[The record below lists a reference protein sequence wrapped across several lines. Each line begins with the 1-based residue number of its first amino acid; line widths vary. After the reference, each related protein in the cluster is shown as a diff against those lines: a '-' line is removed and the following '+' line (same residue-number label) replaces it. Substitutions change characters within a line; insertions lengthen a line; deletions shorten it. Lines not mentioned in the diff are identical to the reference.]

1 MENKYKRIVRG
12 AALAVGMLVAS
23 AGAWGQYTNY
33 TITSNLD
40 TNRGQSEEVLYLQ
53 AGTPKTVTLQ
63 LEAENLDGYI
73 RWYIVDAN
81 NPDGTTDGL
90 SRSDGTTD
98 LDQYANGWVWL
109 RGQHWDRD
117 SQSMVDDASPAGANS
132 IVVEL
137 RANELN
143 GSKVLVCE
151 ATSLNNAETQTS
163 GRTEYITRSPLIT
176 FERRYILRNA
186 TENQTTLT
194 NLKTALDNAQN
205 YNDWYSNSS
214 DFMALAALSDE
225 QRRSYFLESYELHT
239 PLSQGTNYRLSRQI
253 SNYYLPSSS
262 YNPANCVRWNVF
274 NEKGTRID
282 DYRNYENYSANSNI
296 WQHTFGA
303 DEGIDSNSTDVQVL
317 YLVAEV
323 ANAQIRDG
331 NIQNIRSDYYPVAF
345 IKLYLDPYSEPLTQ
359 SQLDSYESNKDS
371 HYYSRT
377 DEYLDE
383 YNYKE
388 VASITFDEN
397 PSTLAQVQQNPALNY
412 SDEPMQGA
420 ESYYAYGYPN
430 QFMNRK
436 NNRFSVGRGEYA
448 LFRTLN
454 YNDISEGYITI
465 NGSRGEYND
474 YFADYYNKY
483 VLDRLYERSDG
494 SQLGYFLYLDASDAP
509 GTITNITL
517 PSDLCPDTRLV
528 VSAWICDLAHSADAT
543 NADVSFIFKGVKG
556 NEETIL
562 NRYQSG
568 IVPRNPSTSSQTKGQ
583 ANWQQI
589 YFSFTFQDTQEGF
602 DSYVLEI
609 ANNTPNSNGAD
620 YAIDDIRVMRST
632 PNIEVIREDAC
643 DASTLTISSDYAT
656 LLNNMDWTAG
666 EDIADV
672 SVVTNDA
679 SLLKYRFGLQGVV
692 DSEGYPVVDMHLGN
706 TYFSFLE
713 GLSDATGD
721 WTNSGKSDVTTSNP
735 DGVLGNNDYRWI
747 RINKNLVNFSA
758 QSAYSLRVVVS
769 TDVSDIPTT
778 YDEAQ
783 KRERILNLRALNDYN
798 HAVQN
803 WETISNG
810 MTDKTRPEWLGTEPI
825 ETTLTEEMLNSDN
838 ISEETLNAYSEAM
851 QELYSELLIPRIR
864 VPWYNSTT
872 GTLYLSK
879 VDVTA
884 TDLKTKDEVIG
895 YDSNGNQ
902 ILASG
907 YYQVILFGAQEVQ
920 NGTGDTDDYLH
931 NYDTFLAQGCNL
943 ISDFTVGGLI
953 RIRVY
958 TEAGG
963 EGLICEGAQRHVE
976 ADLLNRDNPDEV
988 LSEDLFGFDW
998 FLGTLAEYNQLTEDG
1013 TFGGADLATAIKQ
1026 YREDTGDDDAFS
1038 RPDVARW
1045 TPSSEHQAL
1054 KDGLLEVF
1062 DDERRLLSTGTR
1074 EFTLILDSESIVAMP
1089 YVKQEGNVNEVLYC
1103 MEVKEVPFDQIS
1115 TDIPAIHPGLP
1126 GVAYNSPSLT
1136 QVPLRL
1142 GLRHVQNNKTLTI
1155 PLQEEIEFAVDGTTG
1170 HYLIVNT
1177 TNNTVILNGT
1187 YDGVDL
1193 PPVGR
1198 VDELSVTNGSSNNS
1212 VTITFNQD
1220 FDFKEGENYTLLIPF
1235 SESANGTSVLG
1246 TACDGLARLPIRIVP
1261 EFLTWKGESADKWY
1275 EDTNWNQSSKG
1286 EIYIDPNGT
1295 STDDA
1300 NGTDEDLERAFS
1312 PLYFTKVTLLRN
1324 DELSLESSD
1333 NKADDDLTL
1342 NITDDVKYEMAI
1354 DTLAADET
1362 DGYMPTQ
1369 RLTIRPYYIN
1379 KVDQIYFRPEATL
1392 LNQHYLTYNKARV
1405 EFEMTPNT
1413 AYWMASPLKDVYAGD
1428 MYAPTSGG
1436 QQRTPAFTDIT
1447 YGDETTNNRWD
1458 PAFYQKAWDSGIQYA
1473 ASDANSDGVPTDGEI
1488 ASVNIVPSNW
1498 SIEYNDVTVPYSV
1511 GKGFYARVET
1521 ETPPT
1526 DGKVMVR
1533 LPKADTDYKYEPAT
1547 RALNTVAQKTS
1558 KPNMSDVDAS
1568 GNVTIK
1574 LSDVDG
1580 DGNHFLIGNPYM
1592 AYIDIEKFLAENNTV
1607 LGNKYWTISPSGT
1620 ASVGTPDVD
1629 WVSEETTGNIAP
1641 MQAFFVERAGYNP
1654 ESPFDETGLADLTVT
1669 FTPEMMV
1676 AQATATSG
1684 TTTRAYT
1691 ASNPQLT
1698 LTASSA
1704 NGKSRAAV
1712 IQKSDASNQYESDK
1726 DAVTLLDSEL
1736 DAPTVYTVAGN
1747 YAAAVNAIHDYKNVP
1762 LGVYADADEEV
1773 ELTIE
1778 GASQLVEPLYLYDA
1792 VTRSTTP
1799 IESDSYTL
1807 NLQGSSHG
1815 RYFLTTD
1822 EGITVESDIR
1832 IYSPADGQLIIA
1844 STPSDKLKQVQVYDL
1859 SGRVVDSRQNIGM
1872 TTCQISVPGGI
1883 YIIRAES
1890 EHGEAQAKL
1899 KVR

>member
-23 AGAWGQYTNY
+23 AGAWGQQRLG
-33 TITSNLD
+33 TITPTYD
-40 TNRGQSEEVLYLQ
+40 PNRGQSTEILYLSGSKSVELQ
-53 AGTPKTVTLQ
+53 EGTGEPSDNGGTL
-63 LEAENLDGYI
+63 NLDGFI
-73 RWYIVDAN
+73 RWYIKKA
-81 NPDGTTDGL
+81 DGTETTEGL
-90 SRSDGTTD
+90 TRSGNSLT
-98 LDQYANGWVWL
+98 QYQNGYAWL
-109 RGQHWDRD
+109 RT
-117 SQSMVDDASPAGANS
+117 DDNITGENNRNTDYSPANACS
-132 IVVEL
+132 ITVNVSNFPATPDTL
-137 RANELN
+137 I
-143 GSKVLVCE
+143 VE
-151 ATSLNNAETQTS
+151 ATSLNNAS
-163 GRTEYITRSPLIT
+163 RNGNNITSPLIT
-176 FERRYILRNA
+176 FQRKYVLRDVDATSGDLSILQEKR
-186 TENQTTLT
+186 T
-194 NLKTALDNAQN
+194 NLNRD
-205 YNDWYSNSS
+205 YSNWRTNSTV
-214 DFMALAALSDE
+214 FNRLVGLSDAE
-225 QRRSYFLESYELHT
+225 RIASYFYESYELHT
-239 PLSQGTNYRLSRQI
+239 PLSQGTNYRLSRHI
-253 SNYYLPSSS
+253 NNYFVDRGNRYGGIRD
-262 YNPANCVRWNVF
+262 ANRVRWNVF
-274 NEKGTRID
+274 KSDGSRVNYTGEGTD
-282 DYRNYENYSANSNI
+282 NGSVLEANSNI
-296 WQHTFGA
+296 WTHTFGDA
-303 DEGIDSNSTDVQVL
+303 EDISSTSQDTQIL

-323 ANAQIRDG
+323 ANYY
-331 NIQNIRSDYYPVAF
+331 NTMSDFYPVAF
-345 IKLYLDPYSEPLTQ
+345 IKLYLDPNAEPLTQ
-359 SQLDSYESNKDS
+359 SDLDTYSNTTTS
-371 HYYSRT
+371 PYYVRT
-377 DEYLDE
+377 DKYLED

-397 PSTLAQVQQNPALNY
+397 PSTLNAVQANPELNY
-412 SDEPMQGA
+412 SSTPVAGA
-420 ESYYAYGYPN
+420 QSYYAYAYPN
-430 QFMNRK
+430 YFQHRRD
-436 NNRFSVGRGEYA
+436 NRFSAGRGEYG
-448 LFRTLN
+448 LYRTLN
-454 YNDISEGYITI
+454 YENVSKGTITI
-465 NGSRGEYND
+465 NRNRGVYND
-474 YFADYYNKY
+474 YFANHSYDYYI
-483 VLDRLYERSDG
+483 LDRLYDTSNHT
-494 SQLGYFLYLDASDAP
+494 QLGYFMYLDASDDP
-509 GTITNITL
+509 GTITNI
-517 PSDLCPDTRLV
+517 PIEDLCPDTRLV
-528 VSAWICDLAHSADAT
+528 VSAWICDMAT
-543 NADVSFIFKGVKG
+543 PGATKADVSFIFKGISG
-556 NEETIL
+556 NGEETVL

-568 IVPRNPSTSSQTKGQ
+568 VVGTKEDGGRAQ
-583 ANWQQI
+583 WQQV
-589 YFSFTFQDTQEGF
+589 YFSFTFDGSQTF
-602 DSYVLEI
+602 DSYVLEV
-609 ANNTPNSNGAD
+609 ANNAPNSNGAD
-620 YAIDDIRVMRST
+620 YAIDDIRCWRST

-656 LLNNMDWTAG
+656 LLNNMDWVAG

-672 SVVTNDA
+672 SVVTSDA

-692 DSEGYPVVDMHLGN
+692 GSEGYPVVDMHLGN

-721 WTNSGKSDVTTSNP
+721 WTNSGKTDVTTSNP

-769 TDVSDIPTT
+769 TDVEDILET
-778 YDEAQ
+778 YAEAQ
-783 KRERILNLRALNDYN
+783 KWERILNLRALNDYN
-798 HAVQN
+798 YAVDN
-803 WETISNG
+803 WETIADG
-810 MTDKTRPEWLGTEPI
+810 MTDKTRPDWLGEKI

-851 QELYSELLIPRIR
+851 QELYSKLLIPRIR
-864 VPWYNSTT
+864 VPWNN
-872 GTLYLSK
+872 GNPQTLYLSK
-879 VDVTA
+879 VDVEA

-920 NGTGDTDDYLH
+920 TGSGDTNDYLH
-931 NYDTFLAQGCNL
+931 NHDEFLAQGCNL

-1026 YREDTGDDDAFS
+1026 YREDTRDDGAFS
-1038 RPDVARW
+1038 RPDVVNW
-1045 TPSSEHQAL
+1045 TPDQIHQDL
-1054 KDGLLEVF
+1054 KDGLLDVF
-1062 DDERRLLSTGTR
+1062 DDERSLLRTGTR

-1089 YVKQEGNVNEVLYC
+1089 YVKQGGNVNNILYC

-1115 TDIPAIHPGLP
+1115 TEIPAIHPGLP
-1126 GVAYNSPSLT
+1126 GVDYGTLT

-1142 GLRHVQNNKTLTI
+1142 GLRHVQDNQSLTI
-1155 PLQEEIEFAVDGTTG
+1155 PLQEEIEFAVSGTTG
-1170 HYLIVNT
+1170 HSLIKNPNNT
-1177 TNNTVILNGT
+1177 TVILNGT

-1193 PPVGR
+1193 PEVGR
-1198 VDELSVTNGSSNNS
+1198 VDDLSVTNGGSNNS

-1220 FDFKEGENYTLLIPF
+1220 FDFKEGETYTLLIPF

-1261 EFLTWKGESADKWY
+1261 EFLTWKGESSGKWY

-1300 NGTDEDLERAFS
+1300 NGTDEDLTRAFS

-1676 AQATATSG
+1676 AQATAISG

-1762 LGVYADADEEV
+1762 LGVYADADEDV

-1799 IESDSYTL
+1799 IEGDSYTL
-1807 NLQGSSHG
+1807 KFQGSSHG

-1844 STPSDKLKQVQVYDL
+1844 STPSDKLKHVQVYDL

>member
-12 AALAVGMLVAS
+12 AMLAVGMLVAS
-23 AGAWGQYTNY
+23 AGAWGQQGLG
-33 TITSNLD
+33 TITPTYD
-40 TNRGQSEEVLYLQ
+40 PNRGQSTEILYLSGSKSVKLQ
-53 AGTPKTVTLQ
+53 EGTGEPSDNGGTL
-63 LEAENLDGYI
+63 NLDGFI
-73 RWYIVDAN
+73 RWYIKKA
-81 NPDGTTDGL
+81 DGTETTEGL
-90 SRSDGTTD
+90 TRSGNSLT
-98 LDQYANGWVWL
+98 QYQNGYAWL
-109 RGQHWDRD
+109 RT
-117 SQSMVDDASPAGANS
+117 DDNITGENNQNTDYSPANACS
-132 IVVEL
+132 ITVNVSNFPATPDTL
-137 RANELN
+137 I
-143 GSKVLVCE
+143 VE
-151 ATSLNNAETQTS
+151 ATSLNNAS
-163 GRTEYITRSPLIT
+163 RNGNNITSPLIT
-176 FERRYILRNA
+176 FQRKYVLRDVDATSGDLSILQEKR
-186 TENQTTLT
+186 T
-194 NLKTALDNAQN
+194 NLNRD
-205 YNDWYSNSS
+205 YNNWRINSTV
-214 DFMALAALSDE
+214 FNRLIGLSDAE
-225 QRRSYFLESYELHT
+225 RISSYFYESYELHT
-239 PLSQGTNYRLSRQI
+239 PLSQGTNYRLSRHLN
-253 SNYYLPSSS
+253 NYFVDRG
-262 YNPANCVRWNVF
+262 NRGGGVRDANRVRWNVF
-274 NEKGTRID
+274 KADGSRVVYTGNDTNDGSHLEGGT
-282 DYRNYENYSANSNI
+282 NI
-296 WQHTFGA
+296 WNHTFGNNSA
-303 DEGIDSNSTDVQVL
+303 EGISLSAQTTQIL

-323 ANAQIRDG
+323 ANYYNERM
-331 NIQNIRSDYYPVAF
+331 SDFYPVAF
-345 IKLYLDPYSEPLTQ
+345 IKLYLEPNAGPLTQ
-359 SQLDSYESNKDS
+359 TDLNNNTSTTSQYYE
-371 HYYSRT
+371 RT
-377 DEYLDE
+377 DKYLED

-397 PSTLAQVQQNPALNY
+397 PSTLNAVQANPELNY
-412 SDEPMQGA
+412 SSTPVAGA
-420 ESYYAYGYPN
+420 QSYYAYAYPN
-430 QFMNRK
+430 YFQHRRD
-436 NNRFSVGRGEYA
+436 NRFSAGRGEYG
-448 LFRTLN
+448 LYRTLN
-454 YNDISEGYITI
+454 YENVSKGTITI
-465 NGSRGEYND
+465 NRNRGVYND
-474 YFADYYNKY
+474 YFANHSYDYYI
-483 VLDRLYERSDG
+483 LDRLYDTSNHT
-494 SQLGYFLYLDASDAP
+494 QLGYFMYLDASDDP
-509 GTITNITL
+509 GTITNI
-517 PSDLCPDTRLV
+517 PIEDLCPDTRLV
-528 VSAWICDLAHSADAT
+528 VSAWICDMAT
-543 NADVSFIFKGVKG
+543 PGATEADVSFIFKGISG
-556 NEETIL
+556 NGEETVL

-568 IVPRNPSTSSQTKGQ
+568 VVGTKEDGGRAQ
-583 ANWQQI
+583 WQQV
-589 YFSFTFQDTQEGF
+589 YFSFTFDGSQTF
-602 DSYVLEI
+602 DSYVLEV
-609 ANNTPNSNGAD
+609 ANNAPNSNGAD
-620 YAIDDIRVMRST
+620 YAIDDIRCWRST

-656 LLNNMDWTAG
+656 LLNNMDWVAG

-672 SVVTNDA
+672 SVVTSDA

-692 DSEGYPVVDMHLGN
+692 GSEGYPVVDMHLGN

-721 WTNSGKSDVTTSNP
+721 WTNSGKTDVTTSNS

-769 TDVSDIPTT
+769 TDVSDIPAT
-778 YDEAQ
+778 YEEAQ

-798 HAVQN
+798 YAAQN
-803 WETISNG
+803 WETISNS
-810 MTDKTRPEWLGTEPI
+810 MTDKTRPDWLDTDPI

-838 ISEETLNAYSEAM
+838 ISEEILNAYSEAM
-851 QELYSELLIPRIR
+851 QELYSKLLIPRIR

-872 GTLYLSK
+872 RTLYLSK
-879 VDVTA
+879 VDVEA

-895 YDSNGNQ
+895 YDSDGNQ
-902 ILASG
+902 IFASG

-931 NYDTFLAQGCNL
+931 NHDTFLAQGCNL

-1026 YREDTGDDDAFS
+1026 YREDKNDDGEFE
-1038 RPDVARW
+1038 RPDVANW
-1045 TPSSEHQAL
+1045 YPTNTDL
-1054 KDGLLEVF
+1054 KTGLLAVF
-1062 DDERRLLSTGTR
+1062 DDERSLLRTGTR
-1074 EFTLILDSESIVAMP
+1074 EFTLIMDSESIVAMP
-1089 YVKQEGNVNEVLYC
+1089 YVKQGGNVNNILYC

-1142 GLRHVQNNKTLTI
+1142 GLRHVQDNKTLTI
-1155 PLQEEIEFAVDGTTG
+1155 PLQEEIEFAVDGTTD
-1170 HYLIVNT
+1170 HYLIVNS

-1198 VDELSVTNGSSNNS
+1198 VDDLSVTSGSSNNS

-1220 FDFKEGENYTLLIPF
+1220 FDFKEGETYTLLIPF

-1300 NGTDEDLERAFS
+1300 NGTDEDLTRAFS

-1362 DGYMPTQ
+1362 GYMTNQ

-1392 LNQHYLTYNKARV
+1392 LYQHYLTYNKARV

-1413 AYWMASPLKDVYAGD
+1413 DYWMASPLKDVYAGD

-1473 ASDANSDGVPTDGEI
+1473 NSDGVPTGGEI

-1526 DGKVMVR
+1526 DEKVMVR

-1676 AQATATSG
+1676 AQATAISG

-1762 LGVYADADEEV
+1762 LGVYADADEDV

-1799 IESDSYTL
+1799 IEDDSYTL
-1807 NLQGSSHG
+1807 KFQGSSHG

-1844 STPSDKLKQVQVYDL
+1844 STPSDKLKHVQVYDL

>member
-1 MENKYKRIVRG
+1 MEKRRYIRRMLRM
-12 AALAVGMLVAS
+12 AALAVGMVLTGGAS
-23 AGAWGQYTNY
+23 AWGQQRPNY
-33 TITSNLD
+33 SSYSITPQLD
-40 TNRGQSEEVLYLQ
+40 PNRGQSEEVLYLQ
-53 AGTPKTVTLQ
+53 AGTAKTVTLQ
-63 LEAENLDGYI
+63 EAGAENLDGYI
-73 RWYIVDAN
+73 RWYIVDED
-81 NPDGTTDGL
+81 NPDGTTEGL
-90 SRSDGTTD
+90 SRTSGTD

-109 RGQHWDRD
+109 RGQVWDND
-117 SQSMVDDASPAGANS
+117 SRSWVDEASPAGACS
-132 IVVEL
+132 IDVEL
-137 RANELN
+137 SANDLD

-151 ATSLNNAETQTS
+151 ATSLNNPARTGTGQYGSGWQTQSFT
-163 GRTEYITRSPLIT
+163 YIIESPLVT
-176 FERRYILRNA
+176 FQRRYILRDADDDENTLSRLKNA
-186 TENQTTLT
+186 LES
-194 NLKTALDNAQN
+194 ASSYDN
-205 YNDWYSNSS
+205 WYSSAS
-214 DFMALAALSDE
+214 EFRALAALSDE
-225 QRRSYFLESYELHT
+225 QRRNYFLESYELHT

-620 YAIDDIRVMRST
+620 YAIDDIRCWRST

-643 DASTLTISSDYAT
+643 DASTLTISSDYET

-666 EDIADV
+666 QDISDIQEVYDNAE
-672 SVVTNDA
+672 
-679 SLLKYRFGLQGVV
+679 LIKYRFGLQGTVGA
-692 DSEGYPVVDMHLGN
+692 SGYPNIEWKVGN

-713 GLSDATGD
+713 GLEENANGNWVVGSKIDATG
-721 WTNSGKSDVTTSNP
+721 TNESEKLT
-735 DGVLGNNDYRWI
+735 DGTYRWI
-747 RINKNLVNFSA
+747 RINKNLQVSAPA
-758 QSAYSLRVVVS
+758 QSRYSLRVVVS
-769 TDVSDIPTT
+769 TDRSALKGT
-778 YDEAQ
+778 YDAAQ
-783 KRERILNLRALNDYN
+783 EEERRLNFRALLDYN
-798 HAVQN
+798 YAVTN
-803 WETISNG
+803 WDDLWNDVENV
-810 MTDKTRPEWLGTEPI
+810 PEKPAWLNQGEITVPDG
-825 ETTLTEEMLNSDN
+825 LTENN
-838 ISEETLNAYSEAM
+838 INDEENLSTYASLM
-851 QELYSELLIPRIR
+851 QELYGRLEIPRIR
-864 VPWYNSTT
+864 VPWISGN
-872 GTLYLSK
+872 TLYLSR
-879 VDVTA
+879 VDVA
-884 TDLKTKDEVIG
+884 STDLRYVGEILG
-895 YDSNGNQ
+895 YDEQGNSITADGQ
-902 ILASG
+902 
-907 YYQVILFGAQEVQ
+907 YQVILFDALQIEDGVASKL
-920 NGTGDTDDYLH
+920 G
-931 NYDTFLAQGCNL
+931 FLNNECNL
-943 ISDFTVGGLI
+943 ISGFPVRRPVRITVE
-953 RIRVY
+953 
-958 TEAGG
+958 TEPGVEGMICAGT
-963 EGLICEGAQRHVE
+963 QRQIK
-976 ADLLNRDNPDEV
+976 ADLINVETDEP
-988 LSEDLFGFDW
+988 LEEQYYGFDW
-998 FLGTLAEYNQLTEDG
+998 FLGTENEYNALTASGVFG
-1013 TFGGADLATAIKQ
+1013 TNVNLKTAIDTYRRENSDTDEITWDEINGWSSNMKQ
-1026 YREDTGDDDAFS
+1026 GLLDVYNDLRTDVKDFTIILDVDTIIAMPFIKQQFDDDA
-1038 RPDVARW
+1038 
-1045 TPSSEHQAL
+1045 
-1054 KDGLLEVF
+1054 
-1062 DDERRLLSTGTR
+1062 
-1074 EFTLILDSESIVAMP
+1074 
-1089 YVKQEGNVNEVLYC
+1089 LYC
-1103 MEVKEVPFDQIS
+1103 TNYTPVPFDAIS
-1115 TDIPAIHPGLP
+1115 DDVPEVYPGIVGVNYPA
-1126 GVAYNSPSLT
+1126 SLT
-1136 QVPLRL
+1136 TTPVRL
-1142 GLRHVQNNKTLTI
+1142 GLRHINNTTTELRI
-1155 PLQEEIEFAVDGTTG
+1155 PLRSDIAYSVEDNDNTNHELREIDNRAIFWEDVA
-1170 HYLIVNT
+1170 
-1177 TNNTVILNGT
+1177 GT
-1187 YDGVDL
+1187 YPDVAEVVDL
-1193 PPVGR
+1193 YAKDG
-1198 VDELSVTNGSSNNS
+1198 
-1212 VTITFNQD
+1212 
-1220 FDFKEGENYTLLIPF
+1220 GENNYLVLKFNDNAKNSLKAEGQEYVLRVPF
-1235 SESANGTSVLG
+1235 GEYASSTATSSLG
-1246 TACDGLARLPIRIVP
+1246 ATCDGLAELHIKIVP
-1261 EFLTWKGESADKWY
+1261 EYLTWQDGGTNWYNESA
-1275 EDTNWNQSSKG
+1275 TNGGWKQSTKEQLYMG
-1286 EIYIDPNGT
+1286 DET
-1295 STDDA
+1295 ATDA
-1300 NGTDEDLERAFS
+1300 NGDDDVNAFTYS
-1312 PLYFTKVTLLRN
+1312 PLYFTKITIPENAELQLENLTADANGTLP
-1324 DELSLESSD
+1324 ESVSD
-1333 NKADDDLTL
+1333 IRYDMAVNTNANGDLT
-1342 NITDDVKYEMAI
+1342 IT
-1354 DTLAADET
+1354 
-1362 DGYMPTQ
+1362 
-1369 RLTIRPYYIN
+1369 PYYIN
-1379 KVDQIYFRPEATL
+1379 KVDQIYFKPNATL
-1392 LNQHYLTYNKARV
+1392 YRQDYLTYNKAWV
-1405 EFEMTPNT
+1405 DFEMTEGTP
-1413 AYWMASPLKDVYAGD
+1413 YWMASPLKDVYAGD
-1428 MYAPTSGG
+1428 MYAPKADG
-1436 QQRTPAFTDIT
+1436 QEDHEAFSDIT
-1447 YGDETTNNRWD
+1447 YNEVAGTNGRWD
-1458 PAFYQKAWDSGIQYA
+1458 LPFYQKAWDKAITYYTNEAGTEFVPV
-1473 ASDANSDGVPTDGEI
+1473 DAV
-1488 ASVNIVPSNW
+1488 VNNW
-1498 SIEYNDVTVPYSV
+1498 SIEYNDVNVPYSL
-1511 GKGFYARVET
+1511 GKGFYSRVENNNAL
-1521 ETPPT
+1521 
-1526 DGKVMVR
+1526 VR
-1533 LPKADTDYKYEPAT
+1533 LPKADESYNYEGVTT
-1547 RALNTVAQKTS
+1547 RAIAAGRTEGADYAQLADATLEIDLS
-1558 KPNMSDVDAS
+1558 KEDAE
-1568 GNVTIK
+1568 
-1574 LSDVDG
+1574 DEMVDG
-1580 DGNHFLIGNPYM
+1580 NGTYFLIGNPYM
-1592 AYIDIEKFLAENNTV
+1592 AYLKMDGDGGFLTSNTNLEEKF
-1607 LGNKYWTISPSGT
+1607 WTLSREDR
-1620 ASVGTPDVD
+1620 SVVAGTPDVT
-1629 WVSEETTGNIAP
+1629 WENANSGTSGYVAP
-1641 MQAFFVERAGYNP
+1641 MTAFFVQLKDGTDDKTITF
-1654 ESPFDETGLADLTVT
+1654 STSMTVAK
-1669 FTPEMMV
+1669 PVDAEDIY
-1676 AQATATSG
+1676 
-1684 TTTRAYT
+1684 TRAYE

-1704 NGKSRAAV
+1704 NGKSRAAIV
-1712 IQKSDASNQYESDK
+1712 QRSDASNQYESDK

-1778 GASQLVEPLYLYDA
+1778 GASQLVESLYLYDA

-1799 IESDSYTL
+1799 IEGDSYTL

-1844 STPSDKLKQVQVYDL
+1844 STPSDKLKHVQVYDL

>member
-23 AGAWGQYTNY
+23 AGAWGQQRLG
-33 TITSNLD
+33 TITPTYD
-40 TNRGQSEEVLYLQ
+40 PNRGQSTEILYLSGSKKVELQ
-53 AGTPKTVTLQ
+53 EGT
-63 LEAENLDGYI
+63 EAPSNNGGVLNLDGFI
-73 RWYIVDAN
+73 RWYIKKA
-81 NPDGTTDGL
+81 DGTETTEGL
-90 SRSDGTTD
+90 TRSGNSLT
-98 LDQYANGWVWL
+98 QYQNGYAWL
-109 RGQHWDRD
+109 RTDDNITGENDRNTD
-117 SQSMVDDASPAGANS
+117 YSPANACS
-132 IVVEL
+132 ITVNVSNFPATPDTL
-137 RANELN
+137 I
-143 GSKVLVCE
+143 VE
-151 ATSLNNAETQTS
+151 ATSLNNAS
-163 GRTEYITRSPLIT
+163 RNGNNITTPLIT
-176 FERRYILRNA
+176 FQRKYVLRDVDATSGDLSILQGKR
-186 TENQTTLT
+186 T
-194 NLKTALDNAQN
+194 NLNRD
-205 YNDWYSNSS
+205 YSNWRTNSTV
-214 DFMALAALSDE
+214 FNRLVGLSDAE
-225 QRRSYFLESYELHT
+225 RIASYFYESYELHT
-239 PLSQGTNYRLSRQI
+239 PLSQGTNYRLSRHI
-253 SNYYLPSSS
+253 NNYFVDRGNRYGGIRE
-262 YNPANCVRWNVF
+262 ANRVRWNVF
-274 NEKGTRID
+274 KSDGSRVVYTGNDTNGGSHLEGGT
-282 DYRNYENYSANSNI
+282 NI
-296 WQHTFGA
+296 WNHTFGNNSA
-303 DEGIDSNSTDVQVL
+303 EGIDLNAQTTQIL

-323 ANAQIRDG
+323 ANYYDTM
-331 NIQNIRSDYYPVAF
+331 SDFYPVAF
-345 IKLYLDPYSEPLTQ
+345 IKLYLDPNAEPLTQ
-359 SQLDSYESNKDS
+359 NDLDGYSSNTTS
-371 HYYSRT
+371 PYYVRT
-377 DEYLDE
+377 DKYLED

-397 PSTLAQVQQNPALNY
+397 PSTLNAVQANPELNY
-412 SDEPMQGA
+412 SSTPVAGA
-420 ESYYAYGYPN
+420 QSYYAYAYPN
-430 QFMNRK
+430 YFQHRRD
-436 NNRFSVGRGEYA
+436 NRFSAGRGEYG
-448 LFRTLN
+448 LYRTLN
-454 YNDISEGYITI
+454 YENVSKGTITI
-465 NGSRGEYND
+465 NRNRGVYND
-474 YFADYYNKY
+474 YFANHGYDYYI
-483 VLDRLYERSDG
+483 LDRLYDTSNHT
-494 SQLGYFLYLDASDAP
+494 QLGYFMYLDASDDP
-509 GTITNITL
+509 GTITNI
-517 PSDLCPDTRLV
+517 PIEDLCPDTRLV
-528 VSAWICDLAHSADAT
+528 VSAWICDMAT
-543 NADVSFIFKGVKG
+543 PGATKADVSFIFKGISG
-556 NEETIL
+556 NGEETVL

-568 IVPRNPSTSSQTKGQ
+568 VVGTKEDGGRAQ
-583 ANWQQI
+583 WQQV
-589 YFSFTFQDTQEGF
+589 YFSFTFDGSQTF
-602 DSYVLEI
+602 DSYVLEV
-609 ANNTPNSNGAD
+609 ANNAPNSNGAD
-620 YAIDDIRVMRST
+620 YAIDDIRCWRST

-656 LLNNMDWTAG
+656 LLNNMDWVAG

-672 SVVTNDA
+672 SVVTSDA

-692 DSEGYPVVDMHLGN
+692 GSEGYPVVDMHLGN

-769 TDVSDIPTT
+769 TDVNDIPAT
-778 YDEAQ
+778 YGEAQ

-798 HAVQN
+798 YAAQN
-803 WETISNG
+803 WETISNS
-810 MTDKTRPEWLGTEPI
+810 MTDKTRLDWLGTDPI
-825 ETTLTEEMLNSDN
+825 ETALTEEMLNSDN
-838 ISEETLNAYSEAM
+838 ISEEILNAYSEAM
-851 QELYSELLIPRIR
+851 QELYSKLLIPRIR

-872 GTLYLSK
+872 QTLYLSK
-879 VDVTA
+879 VDVEA

-920 NGTGDTDDYLH
+920 NGTGDTNDYLH
-931 NYDTFLAQGCNL
+931 KHDKFLAQGCNL

-1198 VDELSVTNGSSNNS
+1198 VDDLSVTNGSSNNS

-1220 FDFKEGENYTLLIPF
+1220 FDFKEGETYTLLIPF

-1261 EFLTWKGESADKWY
+1261 EFLTWKGGSADKWY

-1300 NGTDEDLERAFS
+1300 NGTDEDLTRAFS

-1362 DGYMPTQ
+1362 GYMTNQ

-1392 LNQHYLTYNKARV
+1392 LKQHYLTYNKARV

-1473 ASDANSDGVPTDGEI
+1473 ASDANSDRVPTDGEI

-1592 AYIDIEKFLAENNTV
+1592 AYIDIEKFLAGNNTV

-1704 NGKSRAAV
+1704 NGKSRAAIV
-1712 IQKSDASNQYESDK
+1712 QRSDASNQYESDK

>member
-1 MENKYKRIVRG
+1 M
-12 AALAVGMLVAS
+12 
-23 AGAWGQYTNY
+23 
-33 TITSNLD
+33 
-40 TNRGQSEEVLYLQ
+40 
-53 AGTPKTVTLQ
+53 
-63 LEAENLDGYI
+63 
-73 RWYIVDAN
+73 
-81 NPDGTTDGL
+81 
-90 SRSDGTTD
+90 
-98 LDQYANGWVWL
+98 
-109 RGQHWDRD
+109 
-117 SQSMVDDASPAGANS
+117 
-132 IVVEL
+132 
-137 RANELN
+137 
-143 GSKVLVCE
+143 
-151 ATSLNNAETQTS
+151 
-163 GRTEYITRSPLIT
+163 
-176 FERRYILRNA
+176 
-186 TENQTTLT
+186 
-194 NLKTALDNAQN
+194 
-205 YNDWYSNSS
+205 
-214 DFMALAALSDE
+214 
-225 QRRSYFLESYELHT
+225 
-239 PLSQGTNYRLSRQI
+239 
-253 SNYYLPSSS
+253 
-262 YNPANCVRWNVF
+262 
-274 NEKGTRID
+274 
-282 DYRNYENYSANSNI
+282 
-296 WQHTFGA
+296 
-303 DEGIDSNSTDVQVL
+303 
-317 YLVAEV
+317 
-323 ANAQIRDG
+323 
-331 NIQNIRSDYYPVAF
+331 
-345 IKLYLDPYSEPLTQ
+345 
-359 SQLDSYESNKDS
+359 
-371 HYYSRT
+371 
-377 DEYLDE
+377 
-383 YNYKE
+383 
-388 VASITFDEN
+388 
-397 PSTLAQVQQNPALNY
+397 
-412 SDEPMQGA
+412 
-420 ESYYAYGYPN
+420 
-430 QFMNRK
+430 
-436 NNRFSVGRGEYA
+436 
-448 LFRTLN
+448 
-454 YNDISEGYITI
+454 
-465 NGSRGEYND
+465 
-474 YFADYYNKY
+474 
-483 VLDRLYERSDG
+483 
-494 SQLGYFLYLDASDAP
+494 YLDASDDP
-509 GTITNITL
+509 GTITNI
-517 PSDLCPDTRLV
+517 PIEDLCPDTRLV
-528 VSAWICDLAHSADAT
+528 VSAWICDMAT
-543 NADVSFIFKGVKG
+543 PGATKADVSFIFKGISG
-556 NEETIL
+556 NGEETVL

-568 IVPRNPSTSSQTKGQ
+568 VVGTKEDGGRAQ
-583 ANWQQI
+583 WQQV
-589 YFSFTFQDTQEGF
+589 YFSFTFDGSQTF
-602 DSYVLEI
+602 DSYVLEV
-609 ANNTPNSNGAD
+609 ANNAPNSNGAD
-620 YAIDDIRVMRST
+620 YAIDDIRCWRST

-692 DSEGYPVVDMHLGN
+692 GSEGYPVVDMHLGN

-747 RINKNLVNFSA
+747 RINKNLDNFSA

-783 KRERILNLRALNDYN
+783 KRERILNLRALKDYN

-931 NYDTFLAQGCNL
+931 NHDTFLAQGCNL

-1198 VDELSVTNGSSNNS
+1198 VDDLSVTNGSSNNS
-1212 VTITFNQD
+1212 VTITFDQD
-1220 FDFKEGENYTLLIPF
+1220 FDFKEGETYTLLIPF

-1300 NGTDEDLERAFS
+1300 NGTDEDLTRAFS

-1473 ASDANSDGVPTDGEI
+1473 ASDANSDRVPTDGEI

-1592 AYIDIEKFLAENNTV
+1592 AYIDIEKFLAGNNTV

-1799 IESDSYTL
+1799 IEGDSYTL

-1844 STPSDKLKQVQVYDL
+1844 STPSDKLKHVQVYDL

-1899 KVR
+1899 KVK

>member
-12 AALAVGMLVAS
+12 AMLAVGMLVGGAS
-23 AGAWGQYTNY
+23 AWGQQRLG
-33 TITSNLD
+33 TITPTYD
-40 TNRGQSEEVLYLQ
+40 PNRGQSTEILYLSGSKSVELQ
-53 AGTPKTVTLQ
+53 EGTGAPSDNGGTL
-63 LEAENLDGYI
+63 NLDGFI
-73 RWYIVDAN
+73 RWYIKKA
-81 NPDGTTDGL
+81 DGTETTEGL
-90 SRSDGTTD
+90 TRSGNSLT
-98 LDQYANGWVWL
+98 QYQNGYAWL
-109 RGQHWDRD
+109 RTDDNITGENDRNTD
-117 SQSMVDDASPAGANS
+117 YSPANACS
-132 IVVEL
+132 ITVNVSNFPATPDTL
-137 RANELN
+137 I
-143 GSKVLVCE
+143 VE
-151 ATSLNNAETQTS
+151 ATSLNNAS
-163 GRTEYITRSPLIT
+163 RNGNNITTPLIT
-176 FERRYILRNA
+176 FQRKYVLRDVDATSGDLSILQGKR
-186 TENQTTLT
+186 T
-194 NLKTALDNAQN
+194 NLNRD
-205 YNDWYSNSS
+205 YSNWRTNSTV
-214 DFMALAALSDE
+214 FNRLVGLSDAE
-225 QRRSYFLESYELHT
+225 RIASYFYESYELHT
-239 PLSQGTNYRLSRQI
+239 PLSQGTNYRLSRHI
-253 SNYYLPSSS
+253 NNYFVDRGNRYGGIRE
-262 YNPANCVRWNVF
+262 ANRVRWNVF
-274 NEKGTRID
+274 KSDGSRVVYTGNDTNGGSHLEGGT
-282 DYRNYENYSANSNI
+282 NI
-296 WQHTFGA
+296 WNHTFGNNSA
-303 DEGIDSNSTDVQVL
+303 EGIDLNAQTTQIL

-323 ANAQIRDG
+323 ANYYDTM
-331 NIQNIRSDYYPVAF
+331 SDFYPVAF
-345 IKLYLDPYSEPLTQ
+345 IKLYLDPNAEPLTQ
-359 SQLDSYESNKDS
+359 NDLDGYSSNTTS
-371 HYYSRT
+371 PYYVRT
-377 DEYLDE
+377 DKYLED

-397 PSTLAQVQQNPALNY
+397 PSTLNAVQANPELNY
-412 SDEPMQGA
+412 SSTPVAGA
-420 ESYYAYGYPN
+420 QSYYAYAYPN
-430 QFMNRK
+430 YFQHRRD
-436 NNRFSVGRGEYA
+436 NRFSAGRGEYG
-448 LFRTLN
+448 LYRTLN
-454 YNDISEGYITI
+454 YENVSKGTITI
-465 NGSRGEYND
+465 NRNRGVYND
-474 YFADYYNKY
+474 YFANHSYDYYI
-483 VLDRLYERSDG
+483 LDRLYDTSNHT
-494 SQLGYFLYLDASDAP
+494 QLGYFMYLDASDDP
-509 GTITNITL
+509 GTITNI
-517 PSDLCPDTRLV
+517 PIEDLCPDTRLV
-528 VSAWICDLAHSADAT
+528 VSAWICDMAT
-543 NADVSFIFKGVKG
+543 PGATKADVSFIFKGISG
-556 NEETIL
+556 NGEETVL

-568 IVPRNPSTSSQTKGQ
+568 VVGTKEDGGRAQ
-583 ANWQQI
+583 WQQV
-589 YFSFTFQDTQEGF
+589 YFSFTFDGSQTF
-602 DSYVLEI
+602 DSYVLEV
-609 ANNTPNSNGAD
+609 ANNAPNSNGAD
-620 YAIDDIRVMRST
+620 YAIDDIRCWRST

-656 LLNNMDWTAG
+656 LLNNMDWVAG

-672 SVVTNDA
+672 SVVTSDA

-692 DSEGYPVVDMHLGN
+692 GSEGYPVVDMNLGN

-721 WTNSGKSDVTTSNP
+721 WTNSGKTDVTTSNS

-769 TDVSDIPTT
+769 TDVNDIPAT
-778 YDEAQ
+778 YGEAQ

-798 HAVQN
+798 YAAQN

-851 QELYSELLIPRIR
+851 QELYSKLLIPRIR

-872 GTLYLSK
+872 QTLYLSK
-879 VDVTA
+879 VDVEA

-931 NYDTFLAQGCNL
+931 NHDTFLAQGCNL

-1026 YREDTGDDDAFS
+1026 YREDKNDDGEFERS
-1038 RPDVARW
+1038 DVVNW
-1045 TPSSEHQAL
+1045 YPTDTDL
-1054 KDGLLEVF
+1054 KTGLLAVF
-1062 DDERRLLSTGTR
+1062 DDERSLLRTGTR
-1074 EFTLILDSESIVAMP
+1074 EFTLIMDSESIVAMP
-1089 YVKQEGNVNEVLYC
+1089 YVKQGGNVNNILYC

-1142 GLRHVQNNKTLTI
+1142 GLRHVQDNKTLTI
-1155 PLQEEIEFAVDGTTG
+1155 PLQEEIEFAVDGTTD
-1170 HYLIVNT
+1170 HYLIVNS

-1198 VDELSVTNGSSNNS
+1198 VDDLSVTSGSSNNS

-1533 LPKADTDYKYEPAT
+1533 LPKADTDYKYKPAT

-1676 AQATATSG
+1676 AQATAISG

-1799 IESDSYTL
+1799 IEGDSYTL

-1844 STPSDKLKQVQVYDL
+1844 STPSDKLKHVQVYDL

>member
-12 AALAVGMLVAS
+12 AMLAVGMLVGGAS
-23 AGAWGQYTNY
+23 AWGQQRLG
-33 TITSNLD
+33 TITPTYD
-40 TNRGQSEEVLYLQ
+40 PNRGQSTEILYLSGSKSVELQ
-53 AGTPKTVTLQ
+53 EGTGAPSDNGGTL
-63 LEAENLDGYI
+63 NLDGFI
-73 RWYIVDAN
+73 RWYIKKA
-81 NPDGTTDGL
+81 DGTETTEGL
-90 SRSDGTTD
+90 TRSGNSLTEY
-98 LDQYANGWVWL
+98 QNGYAWL
-109 RGQHWDRD
+109 RTDDNVTGETTQNRD
-117 SQSMVDDASPAGANS
+117 YSPSGACS
-132 IVVEL
+132 ITVNVSNFPATPDTL
-137 RANELN
+137 I
-143 GSKVLVCE
+143 VE
-151 ATSLNNAETQTS
+151 ATSLNNAS
-163 GRTEYITRSPLIT
+163 RNGNNITTPLIT
-176 FERRYILRNA
+176 FQRKYVLRDVDATSGDLSILQGKR
-186 TENQTTLT
+186 T
-194 NLKTALDNAQN
+194 NLNRD
-205 YNDWYSNSS
+205 YSNWRTNSTV
-214 DFMALAALSDE
+214 FNRLVGLSDAE
-225 QRRSYFLESYELHT
+225 RIASYFYESYELHT
-239 PLSQGTNYRLSRQI
+239 PLSQGTNYRLSRHI
-253 SNYYLPSSS
+253 NNYFVDRGNRYGGIRE
-262 YNPANCVRWNVF
+262 ANRVRWNVF
-274 NEKGTRID
+274 KSDGSRVVYTGNDTNGGSHLEGGT
-282 DYRNYENYSANSNI
+282 NI
-296 WQHTFGA
+296 WNHTFGNNSA
-303 DEGIDSNSTDVQVL
+303 EGIDLNAQTTQIL

-323 ANAQIRDG
+323 ANYYDTM
-331 NIQNIRSDYYPVAF
+331 SDFYPVAF
-345 IKLYLDPYSEPLTQ
+345 IKLYLDPNAEPLTQ
-359 SQLDSYESNKDS
+359 NDLDGYSSNTTS
-371 HYYSRT
+371 PYYVRT
-377 DEYLDE
+377 DKYLED

-397 PSTLAQVQQNPALNY
+397 PSTLNAVQANPELNY
-412 SDEPMQGA
+412 SSTPVAGA
-420 ESYYAYGYPN
+420 QSYYAYAYPN
-430 QFMNRK
+430 YFQHRRD
-436 NNRFSVGRGEYA
+436 NRFSAGRGEYG
-448 LFRTLN
+448 LYRTLN
-454 YNDISEGYITI
+454 YENVSKGTITI
-465 NGSRGEYND
+465 NRNRGVYND
-474 YFADYYNKY
+474 YFANHSYDYYI
-483 VLDRLYERSDG
+483 LDRLYDTSNHT
-494 SQLGYFLYLDASDAP
+494 QLGYFMYLDASDDP
-509 GTITNITL
+509 GTITNI
-517 PSDLCPDTRLV
+517 PIEDLCPDTRLV
-528 VSAWICDLAHSADAT
+528 VSAWICDMAT
-543 NADVSFIFKGVKG
+543 PGATKADVSFIFKGISG
-556 NEETIL
+556 NGEETVL

-568 IVPRNPSTSSQTKGQ
+568 VVGTKEDGGRAQ
-583 ANWQQI
+583 WQQV
-589 YFSFTFQDTQEGF
+589 YFSFTFDGSQTF
-602 DSYVLEI
+602 DSYVLEV
-609 ANNTPNSNGAD
+609 ANNAPNSNGAD
-620 YAIDDIRVMRST
+620 YAIDDIRCWRST

-656 LLNNMDWTAG
+656 LLNNMDWVAG

-672 SVVTNDA
+672 SVVTSDA

-692 DSEGYPVVDMHLGN
+692 GSEGYPVVDMNLGN

-721 WTNSGKSDVTTSNP
+721 WTNSGKTDVTTSNS

-769 TDVSDIPTT
+769 TDVNDIPAT
-778 YDEAQ
+778 YGEAQ

-798 HAVQN
+798 YAAQN

-851 QELYSELLIPRIR
+851 QELYSKLLIPRIR

-872 GTLYLSK
+872 QTLYLSK
-879 VDVTA
+879 VDVEA

-931 NYDTFLAQGCNL
+931 NHDTFLAQGCNL

-1026 YREDTGDDDAFS
+1026 YREDRNDDGEFE
-1038 RPDVARW
+1038 RPDVVDW
-1045 TPSSEHQAL
+1045 NPTDTDL
-1054 KDGLLEVF
+1054 KTGLLAVF
-1062 DDERRLLSTGTR
+1062 DDERSLLRTGTR
-1074 EFTLILDSESIVAMP
+1074 EFTLIMDSESIVAMP
-1089 YVKQEGNVNEVLYC
+1089 YVKQGGNVNNILYC

-1142 GLRHVQNNKTLTI
+1142 GLRHVQDNKTLTI
-1155 PLQEEIEFAVDGTTG
+1155 PLQKEIEFAVDGTTD
-1170 HYLIVNT
+1170 HYLIVNS

-1220 FDFKEGENYTLLIPF
+1220 FDFKEGETYTLLIPF

-1300 NGTDEDLERAFS
+1300 NGTDEDLTRAFS

-1362 DGYMPTQ
+1362 GYMTNQ

-1447 YGDETTNNRWD
+1447 YGDETTNDRWD

-1533 LPKADTDYKYEPAT
+1533 LPKADTDYKYELAT

-1592 AYIDIEKFLAENNTV
+1592 AYIDIEKFLAGNNTV

-1676 AQATATSG
+1676 DQATATSG

-1704 NGKSRAAV
+1704 NGKSRASIV
-1712 IQKSDASNQYESDK
+1712 QRSDASNQYESDK

-1799 IESDSYTL
+1799 IEGDSYTL

-1844 STPSDKLKQVQVYDL
+1844 STPSDKLKHVQVYDL

>member
-23 AGAWGQYTNY
+23 AGAWGQQRLG
-33 TITSNLD
+33 TITPTYD
-40 TNRGQSEEVLYLQ
+40 PNRGQSTEILYLSGSKKVELQ
-53 AGTPKTVTLQ
+53 EGTGAPSDNGGVL
-63 LEAENLDGYI
+63 NLDGFI
-73 RWYIVDAN
+73 RWYIKKA
-81 NPDGTTDGL
+81 DGTETTEGL
-90 SRSDGTTD
+90 TQSGNSLTEYQNG
-98 LDQYANGWVWL
+98 YAWL
-109 RGQHWDRD
+109 RT
-117 SQSMVDDASPAGANS
+117 DDNVTGETTQNGDYSPSGACS
-132 IVVEL
+132 ITVNVSNFPTIPDTL
-137 RANELN
+137 I
-143 GSKVLVCE
+143 VE
-151 ATSLNNAETQTS
+151 ATSLNNAS
-163 GRTEYITRSPLIT
+163 RNGNNITTPLIT
-176 FERRYILRNA
+176 FQRKYVLRDVDATSGDLSILQGKR
-186 TENQTTLT
+186 T
-194 NLKTALDNAQN
+194 NLNRD
-205 YNDWYSNSS
+205 YSNWRTKSTM
-214 DFMALAALSDE
+214 FNRLVGLSDAE
-225 QRRSYFLESYELHT
+225 RIASYFYESYELHT
-239 PLSQGTNYRLSRQI
+239 PLSQGTNYRLSRHI
-253 SNYYLPSSS
+253 NNYFVDRGNRYGGIRE
-262 YNPANCVRWNVF
+262 ANRVRWNVF
-274 NEKGTRID
+274 KSDGSRVVYTGNDTNGGSHLEGGT
-282 DYRNYENYSANSNI
+282 NI
-296 WQHTFGA
+296 WNHTFGNNSA
-303 DEGIDSNSTDVQVL
+303 EGIDLNAQTTQIL

-323 ANAQIRDG
+323 ANYYDTM
-331 NIQNIRSDYYPVAF
+331 SDFYPVAF
-345 IKLYLDPYSEPLTQ
+345 IKLYLDPNAEPLTQ
-359 SQLDSYESNKDS
+359 NDLDGYSSNTTS
-371 HYYSRT
+371 PYYVRT
-377 DEYLDE
+377 DKYLED

-397 PSTLAQVQQNPALNY
+397 PSTLNAVQANPELNY
-412 SDEPMQGA
+412 SSTPVAGA
-420 ESYYAYGYPN
+420 QSYYAYAYPN
-430 QFMNRK
+430 YFQHRRD
-436 NNRFSVGRGEYA
+436 NRFSAGRGEYG
-448 LFRTLN
+448 LYRTLN
-454 YNDISEGYITI
+454 YENVSKGTITI
-465 NGSRGEYND
+465 NRNRGVYND
-474 YFADYYNKY
+474 YFANHSYDYYI
-483 VLDRLYERSDG
+483 LDRLYDTSNHT
-494 SQLGYFLYLDASDAP
+494 QLGYFMYLDASDDP
-509 GTITNITL
+509 GTITNI
-517 PSDLCPDTRLV
+517 PIEDLCPDTRLV
-528 VSAWICDLAHSADAT
+528 VSAWICDMAT
-543 NADVSFIFKGVKG
+543 PGATKADVSFIFKGISG
-556 NEETIL
+556 NGEETVL

-568 IVPRNPSTSSQTKGQ
+568 VVGTKEDGGRAQ
-583 ANWQQI
+583 WQQV
-589 YFSFTFQDTQEGF
+589 YFSFTFDGSQTF
-602 DSYVLEI
+602 DSYVLEV
-609 ANNTPNSNGAD
+609 ANNAPNSNGAD
-620 YAIDDIRVMRST
+620 YAIDDIRCWRST

-656 LLNNMDWTAG
+656 LLNNMDWVAG

-672 SVVTNDA
+672 SVVTSDA

-692 DSEGYPVVDMHLGN
+692 GSEGYPVVDMHLGN

-721 WTNSGKSDVTTSNP
+721 WTNSDKSDVTTSNP

-783 KRERILNLRALNDYN
+783 KRERILNLRALKDYN

-920 NGTGDTDDYLH
+920 NGTGNTGDYLH
-931 NYDTFLAQGCNL
+931 KHDTFLAQGCNL

-1198 VDELSVTNGSSNNS
+1198 VDDLSVTNGSSNNS

-1220 FDFKEGENYTLLIPF
+1220 FDFKEGETYTLLIPF

-1300 NGTDEDLERAFS
+1300 NGTDEDLTRAFS

-1362 DGYMPTQ
+1362 GYMTNQ

-1392 LNQHYLTYNKARV
+1392 LKQHYLTYNKARV

-1447 YGDETTNNRWD
+1447 YGDETTNDRWD

-1473 ASDANSDGVPTDGEI
+1473 ASDANSDRVPTDGEI

-1620 ASVGTPDVD
+1620 ASVGTPDVN
-1629 WVSEETTGNIAP
+1629 WVSEETTGGNIAP
-1641 MQAFFVERAGYNP
+1641 MQAFFVERANYNP
-1654 ESPFDETGLADLTVT
+1654 ESPFDETGVADLTVT
-1669 FTPEMMV
+1669 FTPDMMV
-1676 AQATATSG
+1676 AQATATAASG
-1684 TTTRAYT
+1684 ETTRAYT

>member
-12 AALAVGMLVAS
+12 AMLAVGMLVAS
-23 AGAWGQYTNY
+23 AGAWGQHQNDNINHVYAPNY
-33 TITSNLD
+33 GRST
-40 TNRGQSEEVLYLQ
+40 EVLYVRS
-53 AGTPKTVTLQ
+53 GVGKTVAFQTSSD
-63 LEAENLDGYI
+63 ADNLDGYI
-73 RWYIVDAN
+73 RWYLKSGQN
-81 NPDGTTDGL
+81 ETTNYL
-90 SRSDGTTD
+90 SSASGNLTRY
-98 LDQYANGWVWL
+98 QNGMVWL
-109 RGQHWDRD
+109 NTSNAYSPSGAGQITITTSNFPSVPDTL
-117 SQSMVDDASPAGANS
+117 
-132 IVVEL
+132 IV
-137 RANELN
+137 
-143 GSKVLVCE
+143 E
-151 ATSLNNAETQTS
+151 ATSLNNASLRNGTITQ
-163 GRTEYITRSPLIT
+163 SPLIT
-176 FERRYILRNA
+176 FQRKYVIRNA
-186 TENQTTLT
+186 TNDVVTSLRA
-194 NLKTALDNAQN
+194 ALEGNSAYD
-205 YNDWYSNSS
+205 DWSTSPS
-214 DFMALAALSDE
+214 EFRALANLSDE
-225 QRRSYFLESYELHT
+225 ARRAYFVESYELHT
-239 PLSQGTNYRLSRQI
+239 PISQGNSALPRGTNYRLSRMI
-253 SNYYLPSSS
+253 SNYYLG
-262 YNPANCVRWNVF
+262 NAFADRVRWNVF
-274 NEKGTRID
+274 NSNGTRVGQ
-282 DYRNYENYSANSNI
+282 YSNVGTNVWS
-296 WQHTFGA
+296 HTFGDNA
-303 DEGIDSNSTDVQVL
+303 NETVVEGQQNIF

-323 ANAQIRDG
+323 YN
-331 NIQNIRSDYYPVAF
+331 RSYNTCYPVTF
-345 IKLYLDPYSEPLTQ
+345 IKVYLEPYQEPLTQ
-359 SQLDSYESNKDS
+359 DALNQYASNRNYYE
-371 HYYSRT
+371 RT
-377 DEYLDE
+377 DEYLE
-383 YNYKE
+383 ENNYKE
-388 VASITFDEN
+388 IASVTFDN
-397 PSTLAQVQQNPALNY
+397 DIYNGSLNNLSASNNY
-412 SDEPMQGA
+412 SSTPIQNA
-420 ESYYAYGYPN
+420 TSYYAYAYPG
-430 QFMNRK
+430 QFYNRK
-436 NNRFSVGRGEYA
+436 DNRFSAGRGEYG
-448 LFRTLN
+448 LYRTLN
-454 YNDISEGYITI
+454 YTNVSEGNITVQ
-465 NGSRGEYND
+465 GDDGQTHSGVYND
-474 YFADYYNKY
+474 YFANNGVTRTTGYNKWI
-483 VLDRLYERSDG
+483 VDRLYERSG
-494 SQLGYFLYLDASDAP
+494 NTQMGYFMYLDASDVA

-517 PSDLCPDTRLV
+517 PSDLCPDTRII
-528 VSAWICDLAHSADAT
+528 VSAWICDMAFKRYNADDGNPVS
-543 NADVSFIFKGVKG
+543 NADVSFSFKGVTADG
-556 NEETIL
+556 NEIIL

-568 IVPRNPSTSSQTKGQ
+568 KISNNPYEFGQDIDYEQ

-589 YFSFTFQDTQEGF
+589 YFSFTYQEPAEEIEY
-602 DSYVLEI
+602 YVLEI
-609 ANNTPNSNGAD
+609 ANNSLSSTGAD
-620 YAIDDIRVMRST
+620 YAIDDIRCWRST

-643 DASTLTISSDYAT
+643 DASTLTISSDYET
-656 LLNNMDWTAG
+656 LLNNMDWVAG

-672 SVVTNDA
+672 SVVTSDA

-692 DSEGYPVVDMHLGN
+692 GSEGYPVVDMHLGN

-721 WTNSGKSDVTTSNP
+721 WTNSGKTDVTTSNP

-769 TDVSDIPTT
+769 TDVNDIPAT
-778 YDEAQ
+778 YEEAQ

-803 WETISNG
+803 WETISDG
-810 MTDKTRPEWLGTEPI
+810 MTDKTKPDWLGTEPI

-851 QELYSELLIPRIR
+851 QELYSKLLIPRIR

-872 GTLYLSK
+872 RTLYLSK
-879 VDVTA
+879 VDVGA

-931 NYDTFLAQGCNL
+931 KHDTFLAQGCNL

-988 LSEDLFGFDW
+988 LSENLFGFDW

-1026 YREDTGDDDAFS
+1026 YREDKNDDGEFERS
-1038 RPDVARW
+1038 DVVNW
-1045 TPSSEHQAL
+1045 YPTDTDL
-1054 KDGLLEVF
+1054 KTGLLAVF
-1062 DDERRLLSTGTR
+1062 DDERSLLRTGTR
-1074 EFTLILDSESIVAMP
+1074 EFTLIMDSESIVAMP
-1089 YVKQEGNVNEVLYC
+1089 YVKQGGNVNNILYC

-1142 GLRHVQNNKTLTI
+1142 GLRHVQDNKTLTI
-1155 PLQEEIEFAVDGTTG
+1155 PLQEEIEFAVDGTTD
-1170 HYLIVNT
+1170 HYLIVNS

-1198 VDELSVTNGSSNNS
+1198 VDDLSVTSGSSNNS

-1300 NGTDEDLERAFS
+1300 NGTDEDLKRAFS

-1342 NITDDVKYEMAI
+1342 NITDDIKYEMAI

-1362 DGYMPTQ
+1362 GYMTDQ
-1369 RLTIRPYYIN
+1369 HLTIRPYYIN

-1392 LNQHYLTYNKARV
+1392 LNQHRLDYNKARV

-1413 AYWMASPLKDVYAGD
+1413 PYWMASPLKEVYAGD
-1428 MYAPTSGG
+1428 MYAPTNGG

-1447 YGDETTNNRWD
+1447 YGDETTNDRWN
-1458 PAFYQKAWDSGIQYA
+1458 PAFYQKAWNSSIQYA
-1473 ASDANSDGVPTDGEI
+1473 ASDADNNGVPTNDEI
-1488 ASVNIVPSNW
+1488 TSVNIVPSNW

-1526 DGKVMVR
+1526 DGKVMIR

-1558 KPNMSDVDAS
+1558 KPNMADVDAS
-1568 GNVTIK
+1568 GNVTIQ

-1676 AQATATSG
+1676 AQATAISG

-1799 IESDSYTL
+1799 IEGDSYTL

-1844 STPSDKLKQVQVYDL
+1844 STPSDKLKHVQVYDL